1 MSSIIVA
8 NSNVDSAKKIAAVL
22 KSNGLLVYGIC
33 TTGAQIIDMTNRHY
47 LGGVVV
53 CDVQLKDMLA
63 VNLPRVVSNYDFL
76 FLVKSFQ
83 TDMTRSLE
91 SPSLM
96 IPLNRLDLVTSVN
109 MFLNIAERTD
119 ARIKKKIA
127 EGLSDEKVIIKRAK
141 DLLME
146 RNHLS
151 EMQAH
156 RFIQKKSMDNCKKAV
171 ETAMIILEM
180 Y

>member
-8 NSNVDSAKKIAAVL
+8 NSNADSAKKIAAVL
-22 KSNGLLVYGIC
+22 KSSGLLVYGIC

-83 TDMTRSLE
+83 TDMARSLE

-96 IPLNRLDLVTSVN
+96 VPLNRLDLVTSVN

-119 ARIKKKIA
+119 TRIKKKIA
-127 EGLSDEKVIIKRAK
+127 EGLSDEKAIIKRAK